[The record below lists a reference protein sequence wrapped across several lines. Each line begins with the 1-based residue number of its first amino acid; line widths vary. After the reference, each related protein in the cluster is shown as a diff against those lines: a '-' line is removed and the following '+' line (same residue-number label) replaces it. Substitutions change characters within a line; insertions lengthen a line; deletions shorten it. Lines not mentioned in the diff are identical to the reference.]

1 MNGTAV
7 HGGTPPAERPNTTT
21 LQGTACPNTP
31 RCPTTPRETNGLRQP
46 RAARCLDS
54 LLFLLL
60 LSLSEKVICIPLRTL
75 RSSWGFLVGFFFVPS
90 WLQKMC
96 AACYGTPRAP
106 HGRIRTSEGFSL
118 VLLQPLPRCRPRNP
132 LLAALCSRAP
142 CDCG

>member
-75 RSSWGFLVGFFFVPS
+75 RSSWGFLVGFFFCPLV
-90 WLQKMC
+90 
-96 AACYGTPRAP
+96 AAEDVCC
-106 HGRIRTSEGFSL
+106 
-118 VLLQPLPRCRPRNP
+118 LLWHAKSSARPDQNI
-132 LLAALCSRAP
+132 
-142 CDCG
+142 